1 MFGKLSGK
9 FIAAFIL
16 FSGAGSVLADGYP
29 HPVVMQGVT
38 QMADTAELHFDPAP
52 AHTGTLVVLG
62 DHTKT
67 PKQSY
72 PFSYTVPAPVH
83 GSTDA
88 AVTLDFSGKQT
99 LTILCDSLS
108 DNCRSTGYVTEGT
121 TTFSMSWKVTQR

>member
-1 MFGKLSGK
+1 MFGK
-9 FIAAFIL
+9 FTAAFIL
-16 FSGAGSVLADGYP
+16 FSIAGSVLADGYS

-62 DHTKT
+62 DHTNT

-72 PFSYTVPAPVH
+72 PFNYTVPAPVR

-88 AVTLDFSGKQT
+88 AVTLDFSGKQS

-108 DNCRSTGYVTEGT
+108 DICHSTGYMTEGT
-121 TTFSMSWKVTQR
+121 TTFSMAWKVTQR